1 MAIRSIAIIAVI
13 KIWHLLEISIR
24 CFSWELWPGSRV
36 QSTKR
41 LLRVRRQ
48 CWGWGDRAGQRPVR
62 TAFRAEAGNEAEGHR
77 LCALSALPAALG
89 GTVFSLGSISGRKYS
104 TWVTLL
110 CSKAKKSPSG
120 KLILFYICNEYIFFP
135 ESRPKLVPWF

>member
-1 MAIRSIAIIAVI
+1 MWKRERE
-13 KIWHLLEISIR
+13 KER
-24 CFSWELWPGSRV
+24 DGGKRREGGSAGAGV
-36 QSTKR
+36 T
-41 LLRVRRQ
+41 
-48 CWGWGDRAGQRPVR
+48 GQRPVR
-62 TAFRAEAGNEAEGHR
+62 TAFRAEAGNEAQGHR

-89 GTVFSLGSISGRKYS
+89 GTVFSLGSVSGRKYS